1 MRRGKVFNPGDIV
14 VCLDDLG
21 PQRLERGT
29 IYKVK
34 RHYDS
39 KGELV
44 VLEGPNMID
53 DGGEL
58 NGFFTYRFRA
68 ANSLEISQYLKSKEV
83 DEPTDIY
90 DETPEIA
97 EIRASYNGR
106 R

>member
-1 MRRGKVFNPGDIV
+1 VFNPGDIV

-21 PQRLERGT
+21 PQRLVRGA

-39 KGELV
+39 NGELV

-53 DGGEL
+53 DGGAF
-58 NGFFTYRFRA
+58 NGFFNYRFRA
-68 ANSLEISQYLKSKEV
+68 ANSLEISQYLKAKRV

-97 EIRASYNGR
+97 EIRRSFNARS
-106 R
+106 